1 MNILKIHVNGFGKLN
16 NYDLTLEPGINLIIG
31 PNEAGKT
38 TLHLFIRSMLYGAEK
53 KFRNRQRPVYER
65 MRPWKDPEKFGGF
78 MEVEADGSCWRIT
91 RDFNKAPDDLVMEEL
106 KDGKTRCL
114 TEEEAA
120 AQLKKLLND
129 LSETA
134 YINTVSAGQLSSAT
148 EKDMAAELR
157 RYAANV
163 STTGS
168 PELNADRAIEYL
180 QKERL
185 SLESALDPDAAKDYA
200 GVISAAGKLEES
212 LSGPEYENRISE
224 ILKQN
229 AALGLEAEKTESRI
243 GELEKTIEQHR
254 AELMQYELDGSA
266 AADELKAR
274 VTRDFGTYKALES
287 KLSGKGGVAAAV
299 ALFVLAA
306 VLAFLAFRYRNEY
319 LSVILLFAAAGGAA
333 VRAYLTLHFSADMK
347 AEAALAESLGREAKR
362 ITGRDTVDRETMDAF
377 EEKMDL
383 LKKEASAMEEAADEQ
398 AALKEQMT
406 RILAGQNDGKDA
418 LSQQEQTRAA
428 VESKLQE
435 LNAMQSE
442 AAALRKK
449 VEQNQLLRD
458 RIDAID
464 IAVETLE
471 GLRDG
476 IRSAVGTYIN
486 KEASH
491 MVEGLTGGAYTSVNA
506 GRQYDIS
513 LNSHDGMISV
523 KDVSAGT
530 ADQVYLAMRL
540 ATIRFIVGEDDA
552 IPLVLDDSFAL
563 YDDERLRKSM
573 RFIADN
579 YRGQVV
585 IFSCQNREAE
595 ALKDEELPCNVIRMR
610 H

>member
-91 RDFNKAPDDLVMEEL
+91 RDFNKAPDDLAIEEL
-106 KDGKTRCL
+106 KDGKARRL
-114 TEEEAA
+114 SEEEAA

-333 VRAYLTLHFSADMK
+333 VGAYLTLHFSADMK

-418 LSQQEQTRAA
+418 LSLQEQTRAA

>member
-91 RDFNKAPDDLVMEEL
+91 RDFNIAPDDLVMEEL
-106 KDGKTRCL
+106 KDGKTRRL
-114 TEEEAA
+114 SDEEAA
-120 AQLKKLLND
+120 TQLKKLLND

-180 QKERL
+180 RKERTN
-185 SLESALDPDAAKDYA
+185 LESALDPDAAKDYA

-212 LSGPEYENRISE
+212 PSGPEYENRISE

-254 AELMQYELDGSA
+254 AELMQYELDGST

-287 KLSGKGGVAAAV
+287 KLSGKGSVAAAV

-333 VRAYLTLHFSADMK
+333 VGAYLTLHFSADMK

-362 ITGRDTVDRETMDAF
+362 ITGRDTVDPETMDAF
-377 EEKMDL
+377 GEKMDL

-418 LSQQEQTRAA
+418 LSLQEQTRAA

>member
-16 NYDLTLEPGINLIIG
+16 NYDLALEPGINLIIG

-65 MRPWKDPEKFGGF
+65 MCPWKDPEKFGGF

-91 RDFNKAPDDLVMEEL
+91 RDFNKAPDDLVIEEL
-106 KDGKTRCL
+106 KDGKARRL
-114 TEEEAA
+114 SEEEAA

-243 GELEKTIEQHR
+243 GELEKTIGQHR

-287 KLSGKGGVAAAV
+287 KLSGKGSVAAAV

-333 VRAYLTLHFSADMK
+333 VGAYLTLHFSADMK

-418 LSQQEQTRAA
+418 LSLQEQTRAA

-595 ALKDEELPCNVIRMR
+595 ALKDEDLPCNVIRMR

>member
-91 RDFNKAPDDLVMEEL
+91 RDFNIAPDDLVMEEL
-106 KDGKTRCL
+106 KDGKTRRL
-114 TEEEAA
+114 SDEEAA
-120 AQLKKLLND
+120 TQLKKLLND

-180 QKERL
+180 RKERTN
-185 SLESALDPDAAKDYA
+185 LESALDPDAAKDYA

-212 LSGPEYENRISE
+212 PSGPEYENRISE

-254 AELMQYELDGSA
+254 AELMQYELDGST

-274 VTRDFGTYKALES
+274 VTRDFGTSQALES
-287 KLSGKGGVAAAV
+287 KLSGKGSVAAAV

-333 VRAYLTLHFSADMK
+333 VGAYLTLHFSADMK

-362 ITGRDTVDRETMDAF
+362 ITGRDTVDPETMDAF
-377 EEKMDL
+377 GEKMDL

-418 LSQQEQTRAA
+418 LNLQEQTRAA